1 MHKKMKNC
9 KLFLSLSLLLVSMLN
24 YSQQKPNV
32 PKFRVSGNIV
42 EKTTNQPLEYATV
55 TLVNSKN
62 PKDVTGGI
70 TDSKGNFVIDT
81 KGGVYNITLEFISF
95 KPLLISNKKIAT
107 DINLGN
113 FSLSEDVTQLDEIII
128 RAEKTTVEIKLDKKV
143 YNVGNDLMVKGG
155 TVSDILDNIP
165 SVTVD
170 VDGTI
175 ALRGNTSV
183 RILID
188 GKPSNA
194 ISITDALRTIPAD
207 AIDKVEVITN
217 PSARYDAE
225 GGGGILNIILKK
237 GKNNGLNGV
246 FIANVADPESYGLS
260 GNVNYKA
267 KDFNIF
273 TTQAYNYRNSPGK
286 SLTNSRYLNADN
298 STKRFVDERRNN
310 DRLGNNYNANFGIEL
325 IIDDYSSWTNS
336 FNYRKNKGDNTD
348 NVFQDNFTADRVF
361 DYTRNRI
368 QNENNQSE
376 NIEYNT
382 NYTKKFKKDGHK
394 LNLDGSFS
402 ANSDNETALITD
414 TNTQDNN
421 ILIDQTFNKQKQN
434 RNVLIADYVLPI
446 KENTQFEAGYRGD
459 FSKLVTDYRVDQ
471 SGTTNLFAPN
481 TLEYKENVNAL
492 YSQLGSKFNKLSV
505 LLGVRWENSNI
516 NINLLQ
522 TNDFNTKKYNN
533 FFPSAFF
540 TYELTDK
547 NSASLSYSRRI
558 QRPRGRFINPFNGL
572 SSNTNIFVGNPDLD
586 PAFTDAIDLGY
597 LHRFKQVTLSTSLY
611 VNKTDNTFQFIRR
624 ENGEIVNGVAVI
636 ESTPINLSTE
646 NRLGFEFTLNYTPY
660 KWWRLNSNF
669 NLYRV
674 QSLGDYSYV
683 NSNNQT
689 INQNFDNTATTW
701 FTRLSSKINLPYKID
716 WQTNLNYNGGQRTA
730 QGRSLGVFSA
740 NLAFSKDV
748 LKEKG
753 TFSLNVSDVFNSR
766 KRINENFLQG
776 VVDSYSEQQWRVR
789 QVNLS
794 FTYRFNKKKN
804 EREKSRTGQQDGN
817 DGGGDF
823 PG

>member
-1 MHKKMKNC
+1 MKNC
-9 KLFLSLSLLLVSMLN
+9 KLFLSLSLLLVSILN
-24 YSQQKPNV
+24 YSQKNPDV
-32 PKFRVSGNIV
+32 LKFRISGKVI
-42 EKTTNQPLEYATV
+42 EKTTSQPLEYATI
-55 TLVNSKN
+55 TLVNAKN

-70 TDSKGNFVIDT
+70 TDSKGNFAIDAKAGT
-81 KGGVYNITLEFISF
+81 YNITVEFISF
-95 KPLLISNKKIAT
+95 KPVVITNKKIAT
-107 DINLGN
+107 DINLGS
-113 FSLSEDVTQLDEIII
+113 FSLSDDVTQLDEIVI

-237 GKNNGLNGV
+237 GKNMGLNGV
-246 FIANVADPESYGLS
+246 FIANVADPKSYGLS

-273 TTQAYNYRNSPGK
+273 TTQAYNYRNSPGR

-298 STKRFVDERRNN
+298 TTKRFVDERRNN

-325 IIDDYSSWTNS
+325 NIDESSSWTNS

-394 LNLDGSFS
+394 LNFDGSFS
-402 ANSDNETALITD
+402 ANTDNETAIITD
-414 TNTQDNN
+414 TNTQDN
-421 ILIDQTFNKQKQN
+421 ILSIDQTFNKQKQN

-522 TNDFNTKKYNN
+522 TNDFNAKKYNN

-540 TYELTDK
+540 TYELTDE

-624 ENGEIVNGVAVI
+624 ENGDIINGVAVI

-689 INQNFDNTATTW
+689 INQNFDNTANTW

-716 WQTNLNYNGGQRTA
+716 WQTNLNYNGGQKTA
-730 QGRSLGVFSA
+730 QGLSLGVFSA

-753 TFSLNVSDVFNSR
+753 TLSLNVSDVFNSR
-766 KRINENFLQG
+766 KRINQNFLTG

-804 EREKSRTGQQDGN
+804 EREKARGGQEGN
-817 DGGGDF
+817 DGGGGDF